1 MADIEGKRKPL
12 PGKIQPVSVET
23 PPDTWAHLH
32 EYFGSE
38 GLPLSIGKQVSRLQK
53 RLESKPRLI
62 ASSSAVSSTTIEART
77 ATVTTSIA
85 QSSTFQP
92 PNPTPSLSPPET
104 TKRSSPTEASQPT
117 SKQESMAKNDPPR
130 IRMSSR
136 LAQQFETTGKKL
148 FYGPTEPSPEESQ
161 EALLKQTPYRIP
173 TGKENVIPP
182 RTPMSAHR
190 VKSQMP
196 FLTTKA
202 QARPPSFGWGQ
213 PRRDA
218 GDDDEADEQPA
229 AASGDPSRSGSESS
243 PEGPGSGPK
252 APSTQSTPSPSGSAS
267 NSQSPELTIQ
277 DLRVDDHV
285 PASRPY
291 RSRLDSMR
299 DYDDSASLSKKPRHE
314 RYDSVKST
322 IDHVEAPRAQTLA
335 PASKSEAKPN
345 GSANI
350 PASSHSYQTSH
361 EKTQSRL
368 TTNTTGTPTP
378 AAIVPV
384 APVTPTVPSTSTPE
398 DHPKIPQPS
407 PAPQPKQSRPHSE
420 GIAAIAQ
427 SLAVGTSKARPTKDA
442 VARSG
447 TAASPVVIPAQEAL
461 TPAPQTQPSVDVF
474 GGRTV
479 MMVNNRPY
487 TRLSQVGKGGSSKVY
502 KVLASNNRIF
512 ALKRV
517 SFERADKVTIAGY
530 VNEISLLQKLEKN
543 SRIVRLYDAEINN
556 QRGALSLLMEFG
568 EIDLAHLLLNK
579 REEQFDIHFIG
590 LYWRQML
597 EAVAAI
603 HDLKIVH
610 SDLKPANFL
619 LVEGSLK
626 LIDFGIANAISND
639 TTNIHRE
646 GQLGTA
652 NYMSPEAISSNPA
665 SGTRKLG
672 RSSDVW
678 SLGCILYQMVY
689 GKTPFSDIPNVFQKM
704 SVITNP
710 THVIPFPQTT
720 LSPLQIKTPSTK
732 EDKGGSPPAGS
743 EGKNM
748 LSPTSASSS
757 ESALPSSCSSSSPN
771 PNEQPQ
777 QFEIMVDPNLIRI
790 MKGCLAREPKDR
802 LSIPQLLNDVFIK
815 PPCLSSM

>member
-38 GLPLSIGKQVSRLQK
+38 GLPLPIGKQVSRLQK
-53 RLESKPRLI
+53 RLESKPRPI
-62 ASSSAVSSTTIEART
+62 TSSSVVSSTTSETR
-77 ATVTTSIA
+77 ATVTTSVA

-92 PNPTPSLSPPET
+92 PNTTPSLSPPET
-104 TKRSSPTEASQPT
+104 TKRSAPTEVSQPT
-117 SKQESMAKNDPPR
+117 GKQEPMAKNDLPR
-130 IRMSSR
+130 IRASSR
-136 LAQQFETTGKKL
+136 LAQQFETTGKQL
-148 FYGPTEPSPEESQ
+148 FYGPTEPSLEESQ
-161 EALLKQTPYRIP
+161 ESLLNQMPYRIP

-182 RTPMSAHR
+182 RTPMSTHR

-218 GDDDEADEQPA
+218 GDDDEADEQSA
-229 AASGDPSRSGSESS
+229 VANGDPAHSGSESS

-252 APSTQSTPSPSGSAS
+252 APSTQSTPSPLGSAS

-299 DYDDSASLSKKPRHE
+299 DYDESASLSKKPRHE
-314 RYDSVKST
+314 RYDSGKST
-322 IDHVEAPRAQTLA
+322 IDHVESPRAQTPA
-335 PASKSEAKPN
+335 PAPKSEAKPN

-361 EKTQSRL
+361 EKSHSRL
-368 TTNTTGTPTP
+368 TTNTAGTPIP
-378 AAIVPV
+378 AAIVPG
-384 APVTPTVPSTSTPE
+384 ASMTPTVPSTSTAG
-398 DHPKIPQPS
+398 DHPKLPQPN
-407 PAPQPKQSRPHSE
+407 PASQPKQSRPQHSE

-427 SLAVGTSKARPTKDA
+427 SLAVGVSKTRPTKES
-442 VARSG
+442 VGGSG
-447 TAASPVVIPAQEAL
+447 TAASPVVISAQENP
-461 TPAPQTQPSVDVF
+461 TPAPQTQPSVDLF

-530 VNEISLLQKLEKN
+530 VNEINLLQKLEKN

-556 QRGALSLLMEFG
+556 QKGALSLLMEFG

-579 REEQFDIHFIG
+579 REEPFDIHFVG

-704 SVITNP
+704 SVITDSN
-710 THVIPFPQTT
+710 HVIPFPKTT

-732 EDKGGSPPAGS
+732 GDKGRSPPNVGS

-748 LSPTSASSS
+748 LLPTSVSPS
-757 ESALPSSCSSSSPN
+757 ESALPSSPN
-771 PNEQPQ
+771 SNEQPQ

-815 PPCLSSM
+815 PPCLSVM

>member
-1 MADIEGKRKPL
+1 MADIEGK
-12 PGKIQPVSVET
+12 
-23 PPDTWAHLH
+23 
-32 EYFGSE
+32 
-38 GLPLSIGKQVSRLQK
+38 K
-53 RLESKPRLI
+53 RLESKPRPI
-62 ASSSAVSSTTIEART
+62 TSSTVVSSTTIETRT
-77 ATVTTSIA
+77 ATATTSVA
-85 QSSTFQP
+85 QGSTFQP

-104 TKRSSPTEASQPT
+104 AKRSSPTEAPQQAT
-117 SKQESMAKNDPPR
+117 SKQEPTATNDPPR
-130 IRMSSR
+130 IRASSR
-136 LAQQFETTGKKL
+136 LAQQFESTGKKL
-148 FYGPTEPSPEESQ
+148 FYGPTEPSPEESH
-161 EALLKQTPYRIP
+161 ESLLKQMPYRIP

-218 GDDDEADEQPA
+218 GDDDEADEKPA
-229 AASGDPSRSGSESS
+229 VSSDSARSGSESS

-252 APSTQSTPSPSGSAS
+252 APSTQSTPSPPGSAS

-314 RYDSVKST
+314 RYDSGKST
-322 IDHVEAPRAQTLA
+322 TDHVETPRAQTPAAA
-335 PASKSEAKPN
+335 PKSEAKPN

-361 EKTQSRL
+361 EKLHSRL
-368 TTNTTGTPTP
+368 TTSTAGTPTP
-378 AAIVPV
+378 ATIIPV
-384 APVTPTVPSTSTPE
+384 ASVTPVPSTSA
-398 DHPKIPQPS
+398 PKDQPKVPQPS
-407 PAPQPKQSRPHSE
+407 SAPHPKQSRPQHNE

-427 SLAVGTSKARPTKDA
+427 SLAVGASKTRPVKET
-442 VARSG
+442 VAGSG
-447 TAASPVVIPAQEAL
+447 TAASPVVIPTQEAL
-461 TPAPQTQPSVDVF
+461 TPAPQTQPSVDLF

-530 VNEISLLQKLEKN
+530 VNEINLLQKLEKN

-556 QRGALSLLMEFG
+556 QKGALSLLMEFG

-579 REEQFDIHFIG
+579 REEPFDIHFIG

-704 SVITNP
+704 NVITDSN
-710 THVIPFPQTT
+710 HVIPFPQTT
-720 LSPLQIKTPSTK
+720 LSPLQIKSPSTK
-732 EDKGGSPPAGS
+732 GGKGGSPPNAGS

-748 LSPTSASSS
+748 LSATSASPS
-757 ESALPSSCSSSSPN
+757 ESALPSSSSSNSN
-771 PNEQPQ
+771 DQPQ

>member
-38 GLPLSIGKQVSRLQK
+38 GLPLPIGGKQVSRLQK
-53 RLESKPRLI
+53 RLESKPRPI
-62 ASSSAVSSTTIEART
+62 ASSSILSTTETRT
-77 ATVTTSIA
+77 ATVTTIA

-92 PNPTPSLSPPET
+92 PNPTPSLSPADAT
-104 TKRSSPTEASQPT
+104 ARSSSTEASQLT
-117 SKQESMAKNDPPR
+117 GQEPIPGKNDLPR
-130 IRMSSR
+130 IRASSR

-148 FYGPTEPSPEESQ
+148 YYGPPEPPQEESQ
-161 EALLKQTPYRIP
+161 ESLLKQMPYRIP
-173 TGKENVIPP
+173 TGKENVIP
-182 RTPMSAHR
+182 RTPLSAHR

-218 GDDDEADEQPA
+218 GDDDEADEKPTANDPA
-229 AASGDPSRSGSESS
+229 RSGSESS
-243 PEGPGSGPK
+243 SEGPGSGPK

-267 NSQSPELTIQ
+267 SSQSPELTIQ

-285 PASRPY
+285 PAARPY

-299 DYDDSASLSKKPRHE
+299 DYDDSASLSKKPRSE
-314 RYDSVKST
+314 RYDSGKST
-322 IDHVEAPRAQTLA
+322 IDQVEAPRAQTPA
-335 PASKSEAKPN
+335 PKTEAKSN
-345 GSANI
+345 ASANI
-350 PASSHSYQTSH
+350 PAASNHSYQNSH
-361 EKTQSRL
+361 EKTHSRP
-368 TTNTTGTPTP
+368 TTNTAGTPTP

-384 APVTPTVPSTSTPE
+384 TSAAPIPSISAPE
-398 DHPKIPQPS
+398 DHPKVPQPS
-407 PAPQPKQSRPHSE
+407 PAPPKPRSQHNE

-427 SLAVGTSKARPTKDA
+427 SLAVGTSKTRLTKER
-442 VARSG
+442 VGSG
-447 TAASPVVIPAQEAL
+447 SASSPVVIPSLEA
-461 TPAPQTQPSVDVF
+461 PPQPQPSVDLF
-474 GGRTV
+474 GNRTV
-479 MMVNNRPY
+479 IMVNNRPY

-517 SFERADKVTIAGY
+517 SFERADKVTIEGY
-530 VNEISLLQKLEKN
+530 VNEINLLQKLEKN

-556 QRGALSLLMEFG
+556 QKGALSLLMEFG

-579 REEQFDIHFIG
+579 REEPFDIHFIG

-597 EAVAAI
+597 EAVDAI
-603 HDLKIVH
+603 HNLKIVH

-689 GKTPFSDIPNVFQKM
+689 GKTPFSEFPNVFQKM
-704 SVITNP
+704 SVITDSK
-710 THVIPFPQTT
+710 HVIPFPQTT
-720 LSPLQIKTPSTK
+720 LSPLQLKTTK
-732 EDKGGSPPAGS
+732 RGGGLPPNGGS
-743 EGKNM
+743 EVKNI
-748 LSPTSASSS
+748 LSPTSSIS
-757 ESALPSSCSSSSPN
+757 ESAVPSSSSSP
-771 PNEQPQ
+771 PSSNEQPQ
-777 QFEIMVDPNLIRI
+777 QSEIMVDPHLIRI

-802 LSIPQLLNDVFIK
+802 LSIPQLLNDAFIK
-815 PPCLSSM
+815 PSSLSM